1 MEERKIIHVDMDAFY
16 AAVEMR
22 DHPEWRNLPLVVG
35 RNPRQT
41 GGRGVVATANYHAR
55 RYGIH
60 SAMSTQKAWELCP
73 HAVFKQPNS
82 KIVTTNSC
90 NARSMLFKCELR
102 V

>member
-41 GGRGVVATANYHAR
+41 GGRGVVATANYHEYAKSM
-55 RYGIH
+55 GI
-60 SAMSTQKAWELCP
+60 MSP
-73 HAVFKQPNS
+73 RGF
-82 KIVTTNSC
+82 
-90 NARSMLFKCELR
+90 
-102 V
+102 